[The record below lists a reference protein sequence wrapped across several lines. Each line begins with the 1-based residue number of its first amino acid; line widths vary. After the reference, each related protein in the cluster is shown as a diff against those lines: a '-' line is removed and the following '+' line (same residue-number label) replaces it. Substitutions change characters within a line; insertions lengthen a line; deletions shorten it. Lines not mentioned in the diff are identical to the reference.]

1 MSTADEDYVYDEASG
16 DWMPA
21 SELAARTKAE
31 NAIVVRDSVGNILK
45 DGDAVALVKDLD
57 VKGAGQTLRRGT
69 IIRSI
74 RLTGD
79 AQEIDCKHDT
89 IRGLV
94 LRAEFGARNRRSSP
108 TKAYLWK
115 KWAETARSVA
125 MRELFFKPAVNAQFR
140 FQPSYKTARKYF
152 VNHVSQCQIQN
163 SILDCPGVQN
173 ECDLLNASEN
183 QVWMRARNAQ

>member
-16 DWMPA
+16 EWMPA

-31 NAIVVRDSVGNILK
+31 SAIVVRDSVGNILK

-74 RLTGD
+74 RLTDD

-94 LRAEFGARNRRSSP
+94 LRAEF
-108 TKAYLWK
+108 
-115 KWAETARSVA
+115 V
-125 MRELFFKPAVNAQFR
+125 
-140 FQPSYKTARKYF
+140 RK
-152 VNHVSQCQIQN
+152 H
-163 SILDCPGVQN
+163 
-173 ECDLLNASEN
+173 
-183 QVWMRARNAQ
+183 